1 MRCWALL
8 GGAGEAAMEPIL
20 AVIEDLF
27 FLSKVQHTAQQ
38 TGIALEIVEIS
49 KLQERLLQ
57 SPARAIIVDLN
68 HRSGNAVEAARAV
81 KRDPATSG
89 VEILGFLSHVQADLT
104 REARHAGCDL
114 VLARSA
120 FAQQLAPWLQKLA
133 GR

>member
-1 MRCWALL
+1 
-8 GGAGEAAMEPIL
+8 MEPIL

-38 TGIALEIVEIS
+38 TGILLETVEIS
-49 KLQERLLQ
+49 KLKERLQQ

-68 HRSGNAVEAARAV
+68 HRSGTAVEVARAV
-81 KRDPATSG
+81 KADPVTSRI
-89 VEILGFLSHVQADLT
+89 EILGFLSHVQADLA
-104 REARHAGCDL
+104 REARQAGCDA

-120 FAQQLAPWLQKLA
+120 FAQQLAQWLQKLA